1 MDEFLAKY
9 IVKKDSDSKPITHT
23 AMDGG
28 KWHIP
33 EKKLQKFYKLTNECI
48 INGQKNKLLVEK
60 MKDTFPFVIDI
71 DLKYKD
77 ELEGRQYNDDTIEV
91 LIEFLW
97 SKISEC
103 IQIDDISGKGV
114 VFLMEKE
121 KPYPCNKQD
130 YKSKDG
136 IHIAFPEIII
146 EKAAFKKIVSLIQ
159 EGNHIKQIFTDT
171 CEIGPDNENKQ
182 ILDSSFSS
190 WQLYGCGKAG
200 ETPYLVTKV
209 FKLADDG
216 YPEGIDDDIFQEYYT
231 DPVQI
236 MEAMSMCYRKGTN
249 VELTGEFKKTF
260 KQKKSS
266 SSSSSSSSMMTN
278 NDDNIYGNGYYV
290 DNNNIINPFKITEEE
305 ELKLVKNLV
314 KCLSKERAEDY
325 GKWFDTALCLHN
337 INPNLLDSWK
347 EFSSQASSYNP
358 NECDTKWQ
366 SINNTHS
373 GERVG
378 KGSLHF
384 WAKND
389 NEKMYIKAKEASLST
404 FIHKSVTNGADADY
418 LVSKVIYEYY
428 KDEFISVNVKDEWFH
443 FNGHRWERT
452 LEGTILKTRIHND
465 IFNVYNDYENNE
477 GRGPPSSQHPKG
489 EALGY
494 RMKMTDAVE
503 AADDPDEKQD
513 IRDGKTKEGRW
524 LKNILYIKMKLL
536 QGTYVNGLMKSVRD
550 LFYKKEIMEKFD
562 TDTGLIGFD
571 NGIYDLKNNIFR
583 EGRPE
588 DYVTMTTRVSLPVK
602 QTEMPIKLDDM
613 LKSFDTPDLS
623 VHPEMKNYGRFYDD
637 MNDFIDKIVPIPA
650 VKQYTLRFLAKCLS
664 GENRDEGFYIWT
676 GTGGNGKSKLID
688 LMSMC
693 MGQYACNMPISLLT
707 QKRKASGS
715 ASPEMA
721 VTLGKRLC
729 VMQEPDVNETLNVGQ
744 MKEIT
749 GNDKISA
756 RGLYK
761 EPFEF
766 TPQFK
771 LICMCNDLPNI
782 PSNDDGTW
790 RRLEV
795 VDFIA
800 RFVDYEKEVD
810 EDKHR
815 HLKDKSIKNKI
826 PMWVIPFYAILLPH
840 WRDYDTNGIDIPDEV
855 KAKTNEY
862 RSNNDLVGQW
872 IEQNCEEA
880 DNEGST
886 DGITE
891 TAPTDLEDLY
901 SDFSEWCQELG
912 IKNTPEKMNVRTA
925 LKKWQDKSRFGLSYA
940 KTKKDAVGCANG
952 HEGAMKF
959 NLKKT

>member
-1 MDEFLAKY
+1 MDGFLKQFQ
-9 IVKKDSDSKPITHT
+9 IKKGENDKIITHT
-23 AMDGG
+23 SMKGG
-28 KWHIP
+28 KWSIP
-33 EKKLQKFYKLTNECI
+33 EENLSEFYKLTKDNI
-48 INGQKNKLLVEK
+48 VNGPENKLLVEK
-60 MKDTFPFVIDI
+60 MHDYFPFVIDI
-71 DLKYKD
+71 DLKYKTK
-77 ELEGRQYNDDTIEV
+77 LEERQYNDDTIES

-97 SKISEC
+97 TKISEC
-103 IQIDDISGKGV
+103 IKIDDISGKGI

-121 KPYPCNKQD
+121 KPYSCDKQGF
-130 YKSKDG
+130 KSKDG
-136 IHIAFPEIII
+136 IHLAFPELIVN
-146 EKAAFKKIVSLIQ
+146 KQAFKKIIHFIQ
-159 EGNHIKQIFTDT
+159 ESNKIKEIFTDKS
-171 CEIGPDNENKQ
+171 ISFGPDNEDKQ

-190 WQLYGCGKAG
+190 WQLYGCGKDG
-200 ETPYLVTKV
+200 ESPYLVTKV
-209 FKLADDG
+209 FKIAQDN
-216 YPEGIDDDIFQEYYT
+216 YPEEIDEDEFNEFYT
-231 DPVQI
+231 DPVDI
-236 MEAMSMCYRKGTN
+236 MESMSMCYNENEN
-249 VELTGEFKKTF
+249 VVYHEEFMKTL
-260 KQKKSS
+260 KQKSSKKSS
-266 SSSSSSSSMMTN
+266 SSSSMTN
-278 NDDNIYGNGYYV
+278 NDEDIYGNGYYV
-290 DNNNIINPFKITEEE
+290 DNNNVINPFKIVEEE

-325 GKWFDTALCLHN
+325 GKWFDVALCLHN
-337 INPNLLDSWK
+337 INVNLLDSWK
-347 EFSSQASSYNP
+347 LFSSQAYSYNP
-358 NECDTKWQ
+358 NECDSKWN
-366 SINNTHS
+366 SINNSHS
-373 GERVG
+373 GERLG
-378 KGSLHF
+378 IGSLMF

-389 NEKMYIKAKEASLST
+389 NEKVFIKAKEESLST

-465 IFNVYNDYENNE
+465 IYNIYNEYENNE
-477 GRGPPSSQHPKG
+477 
-489 EALGY
+489 ENGY
-494 RMKMTDAVE
+494 RKKMTEAVE

-524 LKNILYIKMKLL
+524 LKNILAIKMKLL
-536 QGTYVNGLMKSVRD
+536 QGNYVNGLMKNVRD
-550 LFYKKEIMEKFD
+550 LFYEKEIMEKFD
-562 TDTGLIGFD
+562 TDTNLLGFE
-571 NGIYDLKNNIFR
+571 NGIYDLKNNVFR

-588 DYVTMTTRVSLPVK
+588 DYVTMTTKVSLPVK
-602 QTEMPIKLDDM
+602 ESDMPIKLDDM
-613 LKSFDTPDLS
+613 IKSFNYPDLGS
-623 VHPEMKNYGRFYDD
+623 FPEMKNYNRFYDD

-650 VKQYTLRFLAKCLS
+650 VRDYTLKFLAKCLS

-693 MGQYACNMPISLLT
+693 MGSYACNLPIALLT
-707 QKRKASGS
+707 QKRKASGA

-721 VTLGKRLC
+721 ITCGKRLA
-729 VMQEPDVNETLNVGQ
+729 VMQEPDVNKTMNIGQ

-771 LICMCNDLPNI
+771 LVCMCNDLPNI

-800 RFVDYEKEVD
+800 RFVDYQNEVD
-810 EDKHR
+810 ESKHR

-840 WRDYDTNGIDIPDEV
+840 WKEYDQNGIDIPDEV
-855 KAKTNEY
+855 RAKTNEY
-862 RSNNDLVGQW
+862 RNNNDLVGQW
-872 IEQNCEEA
+872 IEQNCGEA
-880 DNEGST
+880 ENEIST

-891 TAPTDLEDLY
+891 IAPTDFDTLY
-901 SDFSEWCQELG
+901 DDFKEWCGEEEL
-912 IKNTPEKMNVRTA
+912 KNIPDKGSVRNA
-925 LKKWQDKSRFGLSYA
+925 LKKWQEKSRYGLSCG
-940 KTKKDAVGCANG
+940 KKKSDAGANG
-952 HEGAMKF
+952 YEKAMKF
-959 NLKKT
+959 NLKIV